1 MVEEEV
7 ISLQPIG
14 PGVQNLEPEGALHN
28 TSGGTLRPT
37 TPSFPVQ
44 GTSACVLERSYPVL
58 RASTRI

>member
-14 PGVQNLEPEGALHN
+14 PGVQNLEPEGAASGMTSLN
-28 TSGGTLRPT
+28 TSGGTLRPI

-44 GTSACVLERSYPVL
+44 GSS
-58 RASTRI
+58 